1 MAATGL
7 GFDDADGARRL
18 WTVSKHSLCGP
29 DGPVWTGA
37 FGTQRDDTRAR
48 LGVVGPRYKPPQN
61 ALLAPAIDDGRGS
74 TGGDQVLLGC
84 SEAVLKRAGVM
95 LLALEDFGCEDRTRL
110 HVDDMLGHLRQSR
123 DAIFSC
129 G

>member
-18 WTVSKHSLCGP
+18 WTVSKHSLYGLV
-29 DGPVWTGA
+29 GPVWPGA

-48 LGVVGPRYKPPQN
+48 LSVVGPSYKPLQN
-61 ALLAPAIDDGRGS
+61 AQLAPAIDDGRGS
-74 TGGDQVLLGC
+74 TGGDQVLLSC
-84 SEAVLKRAGVM
+84 SEAALKRAGVM
-95 LLALEDFGCEDRTRL
+95 LVALEDFGCEDRTRL
-110 HVDDMLGHLRQSR
+110 HVDDVLGHVRQSR
-123 DAIFSC
+123 GPIFSC